1 MQRPEPHTHHPS
13 EPGSPENTCPPH
25 SPQKDF
31 GSPVSGRQVRSEPW
45 PATTVTPVAGRTAFV
60 LHGVP
65 ARRWQRVQWQW
76 PAVVNSAV
84 TWNSTVP
91 HAQDPLSGA
100 SGDGMSG
107 SLRLVGKL
115 LGRVA
120 SRQPERLNGRYRSQG
135 MHNARID
142 TTQGLDGEAVVLAVF
157 DLPDEEIAASAHA
170 VKVFSGERFRTASMS
185 TDEVLELRELT
196 ALADELGDLLLRPGV
211 STLVMRPAR
220 LNAWR
225 DALTY
230 FVESRDEAEWMREED
245 REPLALVRGLLWPL
259 GDLCADAMRA
269 ALTPPAPKT
278 C

>member
-1 MQRPEPHTHHPS
+1 
-13 EPGSPENTCPPH
+13 
-25 SPQKDF
+25 
-31 GSPVSGRQVRSEPW
+31 
-45 PATTVTPVAGRTAFV
+45 
-60 LHGVP
+60 
-65 ARRWQRVQWQW
+65 
-76 PAVVNSAV
+76 
-84 TWNSTVP
+84 
-91 HAQDPLSGA
+91 
-100 SGDGMSG
+100 
-107 SLRLVGKL
+107 
-115 LGRVA
+115 
-120 SRQPERLNGRYRSQG
+120 

-157 DLPDEEIAASAHA
+157 DLPDEEISASAHA
-170 VKVFSGERFRTASMS
+170 VRIFSGERFRTASMS

-220 LNAWR
+220 LNAWS

-278 C
+278 SC